1 MRVVKPKKFLGQHFL
16 KDLKV
21 AQDIA
26 DTVDVC
32 PEIPILEVGPGMGV
46 LTQFLLPKERNVKVV
61 ELDYESVAYLREAY
75 PQLEDNIIEDDF
87 LKMNLQRL
95 FGGQPFVLTGNYPYN
110 ISSQIFFKMLEYK
123 DLIPCCTGMIQ
134 KEVAERIAAGPGS
147 KTYGILSVL
156 IQAWY
161 KVEYLFTVHEH
172 VFNPPPK
179 VKSAVI
185 CMMRNETH
193 DLGCDEKLF
202 KQVVKTTFN
211 QRRKTLRN
219 SIKPILSKTYG
230 ILSVL
235 IQAWYKVEYL
245 FTVHEHVF
253 NPPPK
258 VKSAVICMMRN
269 ETHDLGCDEKLF
281 KQVVKTTFNQR
292 RKTLRNSIKPILGK
306 DCPLTEDV
314 LFNKRPE
321 QLSVQEFIQ
330 LTNQVEQALR
340 TIND

>member
-26 DTVDVC
+26 DTVDTF
-32 PEIPILEVGPGMGV
+32 PELPILEVGPGMGV
-46 LTQFLLPKERNVKVV
+46 LTQFLVKKERLVKVV
-61 ELDYESVAYLREAY
+61 EVDYESVAYLREAY
-75 PQLEDNIIEDDF
+75 PSLEDNIIEDDF

-95 FGGQPFVLTGNYPYN
+95 FDGHPFALTGNYPYN
-110 ISSQIFFKMLEYK
+110 ISSQIFFKMLDNK

-161 KVEYLFTVHEH
+161 RVEYLFTVSEH

-185 CMMRNETH
+185 RMTRNEVQ
-193 DLGCDEKLF
+193 DLGCD
-202 KQVVKTTFN
+202 
-211 QRRKTLRN
+211 
-219 SIKPILSKTYG
+219 P
-230 ILSVL
+230 
-235 IQAWYKVEYL
+235 
-245 FTVHEHVF
+245 
-253 NPPPK
+253 
-258 VKSAVICMMRN
+258 
-269 ETHDLGCDEKLF
+269 KLF

-306 DCPLTEDV
+306 DCPLTEDA

-321 QLSVQEFIQ
+321 QLSVQEFID
-330 LTNQVEQALR
+330 LTNRVEQALKSPIEA
-340 TIND
+340 TSQKEIPNGEAGLSD

>member
-1 MRVVKPKKFLGQHFL
+1 MRLVKPKKFLGQHFL

-26 DTVDVC
+26 DTVDAC
-32 PEIPILEVGPGMGV
+32 PNLPILEVGPGMGV
-46 LTQFLLPKERNVKVV
+46 LTQFLLPKERTVKVV
-61 ELDYESVAYLREAY
+61 EVDYESVAYLREAY

-95 FGGQPFVLTGNYPYN
+95 FDGQPFVLTGNYPYN
-110 ISSQIFFKMLEYK
+110 ISSQIFFKMLDNKE
-123 DLIPCCTGMIQ
+123 LIPCCTGMIQ

-161 KVEYLFTVHEH
+161 RVEYLFTVSEH
-172 VFNPPPK
+172 VFKPPPK

-185 CMMRNETH
+185 RMTRNDT
-193 DLGCDEKLF
+193 
-202 KQVVKTTFN
+202 Q
-211 QRRKTLRN
+211 Q
-219 SIKPILSKTYG
+219 
-230 ILSVL
+230 
-235 IQAWYKVEYL
+235 
-245 FTVHEHVF
+245 
-253 NPPPK
+253 
-258 VKSAVICMMRN
+258 
-269 ETHDLGCDEKLF
+269 LGCDEKLF

-306 DCPLTEDV
+306 ECPLTEDP

-321 QLSVQEFIQ
+321 QLSVQEFIE
-330 LTNQVEQALR
+330 LTNQVETALKE
-340 TIND
+340 TTEK